1 MEIRSKLAD
10 LAESCLQPGQFL
22 VDVVASSKNLSKI
35 TIVVD
40 GDAGVTIDECGEISR
55 LLSGKLDE
63 LDFGTGRYVLEVTTP
78 GLDQPLKLKRQY
90 AKNVGRSLKV
100 RRRDQSQVT
109 GKLSQANEE
118 GIVLLTETREGKV
131 RQEQEVPILY
141 QDIAKAFVII
151 SFK

>member
-1 MEIRSKLAD
+1 MAD

-40 GDAGVTIDECGEISR
+40 GDAGVTIDDCGEISR